1 MLGKHVL
8 VGITYVDA
16 EGRQIEQREYHG
28 AIESADER
36 DGFAVRIDDRT
47 IEWLPPDVTAFSA
60 AEPGEYRLRSTG
72 EVVTNPDLLSTWILE
87 RHSD

>member
-16 EGRQIEQREYHG
+16 DGRQIEQREYHG
-28 AIESADER
+28 VIESADEHT
-36 DGFAVRIDDRT
+36 GFAIRIDDRT
-47 IEWLPPDVTAFSA
+47 VEWLPPHVGAFSA

-72 EVVTNPDLLSTWILE
+72 EVVTNPDLLSTWTIQRPSE
-87 RHSD
+87 